1 MVSKIRDSDA
11 SQNSATQSPRING
24 HFKVLKTR
32 SYGIYFFCLCYSEPL
47 NKTDVVFFA
56 VVNVAVDLF
65 STVSLFYLLFFVI
78 FRSLVHSVIGCLAPL
93 N

>member
-1 MVSKIRDSDA
+1 MGCIS
-11 SQNSATQSPRING
+11 
-24 HFKVLKTR
+24 
-32 SYGIYFFCLCYSEPL
+32 FCLCYSEPL

-78 FRSLVHSVIGCLAPL
+78 FRSLVHFSDLASSLFGSLPCFNFCCGKYLYVSSFLLNVIFIPMKLL
-93 N
+93 T